1 MTALKEPKLTPQ
13 RLELLKLL
21 SEHPG
26 FRVTAIAERIAP
38 RITPDG
44 LRRYRWTKQGAARWG
59 GGYLKP
65 LVQAGWVYVNTYV
78 ESGVGQAELTVQG
91 YARLVAALVAAT
103 PADSKALE

>member
-1 MTALKEPKLTPQ
+1 MTAPKEPKLTPQ
-13 RLELLKLL
+13 RLALLKLL
-21 SEHPG
+21 SKYPG
-26 FRVTAIAERIAP
+26 FRVTGIAERIAP

-78 ESGVGQAELTVQG
+78 ESGVGEAELTSAG
-91 YARLVAALVAAT
+91 KARLEAALAAGAT
-103 PADSKALE
+103 ADTKSGE